1 MRLNCGID
9 FALEGSIVG
18 SKKDVPH
25 DKLLERLWHEEIANR
40 LGITI
45 YELELIDW
53 YTDEVLCEDGR
64 LYKVRLNVEKIP
76 SDRMVYK
83 KIEKMLNNGRW
94 SYLDEL

>member
-1 MRLNCGID
+1 M
-9 FALEGSIVG
+9 G

-64 LYKVRLNVEKIP
+64 LYKVRLNIEKIP
-76 SDRMVYK
+76 SDRMVYE

-94 SYLDEL
+94 VYFDES

>member
-1 MRLNCGID
+1 M
-9 FALEGSIVG
+9 G

-64 LYKVRLNVEKIP
+64 LYKVRLNIEKIP
-76 SDRMVYK
+76 SDRMVYEK
-83 KIEKMLNNGRW
+83 IEKIEKMLNNGRW
-94 SYLDEL
+94 VYFDEL

>member
-1 MRLNCGID
+1 MRLNLGIN

-94 SYLDEL
+94 AYLDEL